1 MITTKFTK
9 LSLAMALIL
18 SMPLQGYAQQAA
30 SDTSDQD
37 DNETASAATEDKKT
51 GFALERIEVTARKVK
66 ESIQDAPISIT
77 AFTGDSLEQRGIVG
91 TTDLDQVTP
100 NLQFNNNA
108 VLAGNNSSSQIFI
121 RGIGQLDPTATVDPG
136 VGLYIDDV
144 YMGQSLG
151 GSMEFRDIDR
161 VQVLRGP
168 QGTLF
173 GRNTIGGAVLLS
185 TNEPGFD
192 LGGSVRVGI
201 GSDNLREAFVA
212 VDLPMTENLLSRFTF
227 GKKTQDGYVKRLFDG
242 VDLGDTNTYT
252 FTGKIVYDPME
263 KLKLKL
269 QFDYTEADENGSPLV
284 FAAINENAAFAAR
297 QSVIAGCPGATFPPP
312 FIPQAE
318 DVNNDLRCAN
328 DVWNSG
334 PYSNNG
340 TYELESTL
348 KNLGMAFIAEYE
360 FTDNINLKSITSH
373 RELDWTGKRDA
384 DNTPFTILHTDY
396 ISSGKQ
402 FSQEFQLIYTGE
414 SFTGV
419 AGLYYF
425 DEKID
430 DIVTVALGIRDS
442 LDSDNNIT
450 ANDNWAAFTQWTYK
464 VNDALSMT
472 LGARYTEDTKG
483 STPDQFD
490 YADPSAKYLPVKLYE
505 TTFDSFTTSLSVNYR
520 WNEQVMT
527 YVSYSE
533 GFKGGGWNSHFNVPQ
548 NDPEILAALHSFNE
562 ENAKSYE
569 FGFKLDL
576 LDDSLRL
583 NGAIFD
589 TAYDDLQFVY
599 RVGVAP
605 FLANAGKASLSGGEL
620 ELTWVPSDEWIIQGG
635 LGYLNDS
642 LDEVAEIPGTS
653 TGVDTSKTLP
663 YTPEWQ
669 WNLGIGY
676 IASIAKGISI
686 LPRLDTSY
694 MSEQFFDTSNT
705 VDIAQNDSVTL
716 VNASVAVEADD
727 KQWRVSLAISNLTDE
742 LYPVAGNSSLSTG
755 SGYAEIAYARG
766 KEYHLSVNYRF

>member
-1 MITTKFTK
+1 MLTTKLTK
-9 LSLAMALIL
+9 LSLAMAITLG
-18 SMPLQGYAQQAA
+18 MPLQIFAQQ
-30 SDTSDQD
+30 DTT
-37 DNETASAATEDKKT
+37 DNEGTELPSTAVEKSKP
-51 GFALERIEVTARKVK
+51 GFSLERIEVTARKIK
-66 ESIQDAPISIT
+66 ESIQDAPVSVV
-77 AFTGDSLEQRGIVG
+77 AFTGENLEQRGIVG
-91 TTDLDQVTP
+91 TADLDQITP

-151 GSMEFRDIDR
+151 GSMDFRDIDR

-173 GRNTIGGAVLLS
+173 GRNTIGGAILLS
-185 TNEPGFD
+185 TTEPGMD
-192 LGGSVRVGI
+192 LGGSVRASV
-201 GSDNLREAFVA
+201 GSDNLRQAFVA
-212 VDLPMTENLLSRFTF
+212 VDLPMSEDLLSRFTF

-242 VDLGDTNTYT
+242 VDLGDSNTST
-252 FTGKIVYDPME
+252 FTGKIVYDPLD

-284 FAAINENAAFAAR
+284 FAEINENAAFPAR
-297 QSVIAGCPGATFPPP
+297 QSVLAGCPGATFPPP

-318 DVNNDLRCAN
+318 DVNNDTRCAN
-328 DVWNSG
+328 DVWAAG

-340 TYELESTL
+340 SYELESTL
-348 KNLGMAFIAEYE
+348 ENFGMAFIAEYE
-360 FTDNINLKSITSH
+360 FSESINLKSITSY

-396 ISSGKQ
+396 ISSGEQ
-402 FSQEFQLIYTGE
+402 FSQELQLIYTGE

-425 DEKID
+425 EEEVD

-442 LDSDNNIT
+442 LDSDNNLT
-450 ANDNWAAFTQWTYK
+450 SNDNWAAFTQWNYK
-464 VNDALSMT
+464 VNEALSLT
-472 LGARYTEDTKG
+472 LGGRYTEDTKG
-483 STPDQFD
+483 STPDQYD
-490 YADPSAKYLPVKLYE
+490 YADPLAKYLPVKLYE
-505 TTFDSFTTSLSVNYR
+505 TTFDSFTTSLSANYR

-527 YVSYSE
+527 YISYSE

-548 NDPEILAALHSFNE
+548 NDPAILDALHSFNE
-562 ENAKSYE
+562 ENATSYE
-569 FGFKLDL
+569 LGFKLDL
-576 LDDSLRL
+576 LDDTLRL

-589 TAYDDLQFVY
+589 TDYDDLQFVY
-599 RVGVAP
+599 RVNVAP
-605 FLANAGKASLSGGEL
+605 FLANAGKASMSGGEL

-635 LGYLNDS
+635 IGYLDDS

-676 IASIAKGISI
+676 IASLGNGVSI

-694 MSEQFFDTSNT
+694 TAEQFFDTGNT

-716 VNASVAVEADD
+716 VNASVALEADD
-727 KQWRVSLAISNLTDE
+727 KQWRVSLALSNLTDE
-742 LYPVAGNSSLSTG
+742 LYPVAGNSSLTTG

-766 KEYHLSVNYRF
+766 KEYRLSVNYQF

>member
-1 MITTKFTK
+1 MLTTKLTK
-9 LSLAMALIL
+9 LSLAMAFTLG
-18 SMPLQGYAQQAA
+18 MPLQGFAQED
-30 SDTSDQD
+30 SKD
-37 DNETASAATEDKKT
+37 SATTEESVEQKKP

-66 ESIQDAPISIT
+66 ESIQDTPISVA
-77 AFTGDSLEQRGIVG
+77 AFSGESLEQRGIVG
-91 TTDLDQVTP
+91 TADLDQITP

-151 GSMEFRDIDR
+151 GSMDFRDIDR

-173 GRNTIGGAVLLS
+173 GRNTIGGAILLS
-185 TNEPGFD
+185 TTEPD
-192 LGGSVRVGI
+192 HELGGTVRLGV

-212 VDLPMTENLLSRFTF
+212 VDLPISDDVLSRFTF
-227 GKKTQDGYVKRLFDG
+227 GKKTQDGYVKRLYDG
-242 VDLGDTNTYT
+242 VDLGDSNTYT
-252 FTGKIVYDPME
+252 FTGKIVYDAME
-263 KLKLKL
+263 RLKLKL

-284 FAAINENAAFAAR
+284 FAEINENAAFAAR

-328 DVWNSG
+328 DVWNAG

-348 KNLGMAFIAEYE
+348 ENFGVAFIAEYE
-360 FTDNINLKSITSH
+360 LTDDINLKSITSH
-373 RELDWTGKRDA
+373 RTLDWTGKRDA

-396 ISSGKQ
+396 VSSGEQ
-402 FSQEFQLIYTGE
+402 FSQELQLIYIGE
-414 SFTGV
+414 SLTGV

-425 DEKID
+425 EEEID
-430 DIVTVALGIRDS
+430 DIVTVALGIRES
-442 LDSDNNIT
+442 LDSDNNLT
-450 ANDNWAAFTQWTYK
+450 TNDNWAAFTQWSYK
-464 VNDALSMT
+464 VNEALSVT

-490 YADPSAKYLPVKLYE
+490 YADPAAKYLPVKLYE
-505 TTFDSFTTSLSVNYR
+505 TTFDSFTTSLSANYR

-527 YVSYSE
+527 YISYSE

-548 NDPEILAALHSFNE
+548 NDPVILDAMHSFDE
-562 ENAKSYE
+562 ENATSYE
-569 FGFKLDL
+569 IGFKADL
-576 LDDSLRL
+576 LDDTLRL

-589 TAYDDLQFVY
+589 TDYDDLQFVF

-605 FLANAGKASLSGGEL
+605 FLANAGKASMSGGEL
-620 ELTWVPSDEWIIQGG
+620 ELTWVPSDSWIIQGG
-635 LGYLNDS
+635 IGYLDDS

-653 TGVDTSKTLP
+653 TGVDTTKTLP
-663 YTPEWQ
+663 YTPEVQ

-676 IASIAKGISI
+676 IASVGNNISI
-686 LPRLDTSY
+686 LPRLDSSY
-694 MSEQFFDTSNT
+694 TSEQFFDTSNT
-705 VDIAQNDSVTL
+705 VEIAQTESVTL
-716 VNASVAVEADD
+716 LNASVALEADD
-727 KQWRVSLAISNLTDE
+727 KQWRVAFTLSNLTDE
-742 LYPVAGNSSLSTG
+742 LYPIAGNSSLSTG

-766 KEYHLSVNYRF
+766 KEYRLSGSYRF